1 MTPLEALQTAAATYP
16 LQNAWLIISGEDR
29 TRWLNG
35 MVTNNITTLE
45 PGKGNYNFLLN
56 AQGRI
61 QGDAYIFNL
70 SNNLLLSTSRTQSTT
85 IAQLLEKFIIMDD
98 VEIKISTGEGLAV
111 VGPAAKST
119 LRSMGI
125 STPETQLSL
134 THSTFNNE
142 RIDVLYAYSPGV
154 PRYELYAQDLTPL
167 RQALE
172 SKGLP
177 TAPTEAV
184 EQLRILEGI
193 PEYGKD
199 IRDRDLPQETNQTR
213 ALHFSKG
220 CYLGQ
225 EIVER
230 IRSRGA
236 VHRTLL
242 QFSLIGDLPPA
253 NTPLEADG
261 KPIGE
266 LTSVS
271 KINNIQRAVGYA
283 RREAL
288 ERNATLTYLGGTA
301 EPIAQKESHV

>member
-1 MTPLEALQTAAATYP
+1 MTPLDSLQTAAATYP
-16 LQNAWLIISGEDR
+16 LQNAWLTVTGEDR

-61 QGDAYIFNL
+61 QGDAYIFNV
-70 SNNLLLSTSRTQSTT
+70 SNNLLLSTSSTQSTT
-85 IAQLLEKFIIMDD
+85 ISQLLEKFIIMDD

-111 VGPAAKST
+111 VGPTAKST
-119 LRSMGI
+119 LDSLGI
-125 STPETQLSL
+125 SVPETQLSL
-134 THSTFNNE
+134 SHSTFNNSP
-142 RIDVLYAYSPGV
+142 IDVLFAYSPGV
-154 PRYELYAQDLTPL
+154 QRYELYAENLSAL
-167 RQALE
+167 RKALE
-172 SKGLP
+172 NKGVP
-177 TAPTEAV
+177 SAPPEAV

-242 QFSLIGDLPPA
+242 QFNLIGDFPPA

-266 LTSVS
+266 LTSTTQ
-271 KINNIQRAVGYA
+271 INNLQRAIGYA

-288 ERNATLTYLGGTA
+288 ERNALLTYPGGTA
-301 EPIAQKESHV
+301 EPLKDSHV